1 MGYVAGLPFPHPLE
15 ENPSLR
21 GQRIFWDSYYR
32 YQPRVQATSTFTYS
46 LDRFGNMTQNS
57 EVKTVLSQLA
67 YLSDVAFR
75 EQSLMPAATISS
87 STINKLRLN
96 RENIPRFST

>member
-1 MGYVAGLPFPHPLE
+1 
-15 ENPSLR
+15 
-21 GQRIFWDSYYR
+21 
-32 YQPRVQATSTFTYS
+32 
-46 LDRFGNMTQNS
+46 MTQNS